1 MNKIEMKKLIHKNQL
16 HQELVFENINNI
28 DKPLAIL
35 IKRKWEN
42 PKLKMKKETLQEML
56 RKCNHKEILWILMF
70 H

>member
-35 IKRKWEN
+35 IKRK
-42 PKLKMKKETLQEML
+42 
-56 RKCNHKEILWILMF
+56 
-70 H
+70 